1 MCLLCLLWLVPVL
14 APGFATFSCK
24 EEGNTFSSSV
34 TLPFPPFLSCYTDG
48 ALAFSPTRLIDSI
61 LNLLFPVACVVCR
74 AQVLERRW
82 GPACPECWSRLEPL
96 APPFCPQCGEPAP
109 AIEGLCGRCRKGE
122 YVFDFARSA
131 LFFTHTLREI
141 IHHLKYA
148 ERVSLAGSLGD
159 ILKGCLDHEPFSG
172 GVVVPVP
179 LHRRRERER
188 GFNQAELI
196 AARLGGP
203 MERGLLRRRKDTPS
217 QTGLSRS
224 ERKRNLA
231 GAFEVRGS
239 VAGTVILVDDV
250 YTTGSTVNEIART
263 LKRAGA
269 QRVEVLTVARVSNEF
284 YRAAETDISE
294 TV

>member
-1 MCLLCLLWLVPVL
+1 MHSATVQPILTSP
-14 APGFATFSCK
+14 FA
-24 EEGNTFSSSV
+24 
-34 TLPFPPFLSCYTDG
+34 FPQRT
-48 ALAFSPTRLIDSI
+48 LIDSI

-82 GPACPECWSRLEPL
+82 GAACPDCWSRLEPL

-122 YVFDFARSA
+122 YAFDLARSA
-131 LFFTHTLREI
+131 LFFTDTLREM

-148 ERVSLAGSLGD
+148 ERVSLARSLGD
-159 ILKGCLDHEPFSG
+159 ILKVCLEHEPFSG
-172 GVVVPVP
+172 RIVVPVP
-179 LHRRRERER
+179 LHRKRERER

-196 AARLGGP
+196 AARLGRSL
-203 MERGLLRRRKDTPS
+203 ETRLLRRRKNTPS

-231 GAFEVRGS
+231 GAFEVRGP

-250 YTTGSTVNEIART
+250 YTTGSTVHEIART

-269 QRVEVLTVARVSNEF
+269 QRVEVLTVARVSNDF

-294 TV
+294 AV